1 MTPSPALLEA
11 PDQRKETVMLKNK
24 FALAAVAAASVLAAT
39 PALADGYRSYRPQ
52 ERAVVVHEQYP
63 HYAQRRVYME
73 RPVTVH
79 RPVYVQRPVYVE
91 RPVYV
96 RPQPVVVYSDH
107 GPHDV
112 LGGLI
117 VGAMIGA
124 VIASNAAAY

>member
-1 MTPSPALLEA
+1 
-11 PDQRKETVMLKNK
+11 MLKNK
-24 FALAAVAAASVLAAT
+24 IAIAAVAAASVLATT
-39 PALADGYRSYRPQ
+39 PALADGYRYYRPQ
-52 ERAVVVHEQYP
+52 ERNVVHEQYP
-63 HYAQRRVYME
+63 YYAQRHVYAE
-73 RPVTVH
+73 RPVMVH

-96 RPQPVVVYSDH
+96 RPQPVVVYRDH
-107 GPHDV
+107 GPQNV